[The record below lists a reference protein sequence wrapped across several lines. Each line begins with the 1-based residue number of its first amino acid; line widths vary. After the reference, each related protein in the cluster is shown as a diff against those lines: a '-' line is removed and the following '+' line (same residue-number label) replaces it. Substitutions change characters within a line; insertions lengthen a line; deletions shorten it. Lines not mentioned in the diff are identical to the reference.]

1 MLLSDEEI
9 QERLESPLNLLNRLR
24 TATTPRPPAGN
35 GVGIPCLPPK
45 TEDLDIDVEGEV
57 AVSQLRGKAAR
68 IMGRALNALEGR
80 VQDIEKPE
88 RLARIAAEMHKVVA
102 NTEDPNKA
110 KTSQI
115 IVYAPQIIQESH
127 FQELTLKEDSQ

>member
-9 QERLESPLNLLNRLR
+9 QERLESPLNLLNRLKSI
-24 TATTPRPPAGN
+24 TTPNPAAT
-35 GVGIPCLPPK
+35 IPCLPPK
-45 TEDLDIDVEGEV
+45 TEDLNLDVEGEV

>member
-24 TATTPRPPAGN
+24 IATTPAVPAN
-35 GVGIPCLPPK
+35 IPCLPPK

-68 IMGRALNALEGR
+68 IMGRALTALEGR

-88 RLARIAAEMHKVVA
+88 RLARIAAEMHKVVS